1 MHYKDI
7 FKLCKV
13 FDRYDLDTS
22 RLDVFFARFDVHHID
37 LALIP
42 RGRSKYV
49 KSGYGRF
56 YLSL

>member
-22 RLDVFFARFDVHHID
+22 RLID

-42 RGRSKYV
+42 RGRSKCV
-49 KSGYGRF
+49 KPGYGRF